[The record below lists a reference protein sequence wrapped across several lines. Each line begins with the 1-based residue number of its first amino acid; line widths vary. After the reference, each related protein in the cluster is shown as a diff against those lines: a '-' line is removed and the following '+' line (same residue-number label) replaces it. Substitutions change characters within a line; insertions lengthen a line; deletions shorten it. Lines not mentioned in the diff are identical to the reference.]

1 MILHHDCT
9 LAAIITLL
17 NIFYNEVVQPNK
29 ITDIGSEVGA
39 EAEAGDDLVT
49 GHITNT
55 RIITAEVGA
64 EIGDTD
70 HGTLAK
76 TDITHVKKKGEE
88 VL

>member
-1 MILHHDCT
+1 MAVAEAGGCWPV
-9 LAAIITLL
+9 AVA
-17 NIFYNEVVQPNK
+17 EAS
-29 ITDIGSEVGA
+29 GGA